1 MKSIWIFLRSLDWRV
16 LFAVPVLSVL
26 LGVVNNLR
34 TPEDQRVRWSGE
46 RPTITIEAEDEVDIG
61 MWTTDFVTAT
71 NEAVAAHLP
80 VVVVVLMKGC
90 PACARLHR
98 EILAEDVKAWQK
110 KLGWYFVMV
119 ASDENHDALTYVM
132 NTPVRNTKAPYVGV
146 YWTRADGTRV
156 VRNFS
161 GLPGQMGVPEERSLK
176 QEWMHA
182 VEATALGAPGATFVP
197 QRDVG
202 VQIAVKAESIHWG
215 TGRVSISPP
224 VHEVHKGEKVVLT
237 AKPNAASVF
246 VGWRYPDGRVVRG
259 GPPQLTLDDQCQ
271 PGMYRAIFNRP
282 KREGQRRAKKIK
294 KEK

>member
-1 MKSIWIFLRSLDWRV
+1 MKSIWNLLRSLDWRV

-34 TPEDQRVRWSGE
+34 TPEDQRVRWPGE
-46 RPTITIEAEDEVDIG
+46 RPEITIEAEAEAECGV
-61 MWTTDFVTAT
+61 WTSDFATAT
-71 NEAVAAHLP
+71 NEAVSAHLP
-80 VVVVVLMKGC
+80 VVMVVLMKGC

-215 TGRVSISPP
+215 TGRVGISPP

-237 AKPNAASVF
+237 ANPNAASVF
-246 VGWRYPDGRVVRG
+246 EGWRYPNGRVVRG

-271 PGMYRAIFNRP
+271 PGIYRAIFNRP
-282 KREGQRRAKKIK
+282 KRESKGRARKIK